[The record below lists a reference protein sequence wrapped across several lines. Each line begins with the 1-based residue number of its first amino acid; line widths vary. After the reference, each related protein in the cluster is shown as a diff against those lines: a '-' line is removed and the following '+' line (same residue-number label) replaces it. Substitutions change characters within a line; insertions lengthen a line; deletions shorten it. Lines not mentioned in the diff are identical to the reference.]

1 MAAFSSAEKQQELI
15 DIANSIVADGKG
27 KKIIKP
33 KQGILTLSGNV
44 TK

>member
-27 KKIIKP
+27 
-33 KQGILTLSGNV
+33 N
-44 TK
+44 